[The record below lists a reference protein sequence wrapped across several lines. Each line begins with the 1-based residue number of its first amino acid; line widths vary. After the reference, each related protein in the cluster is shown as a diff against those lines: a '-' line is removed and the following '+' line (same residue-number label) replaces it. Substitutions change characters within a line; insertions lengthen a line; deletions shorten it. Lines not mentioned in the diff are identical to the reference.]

1 MPTTNRRCSTN
12 PTQPQ
17 VTCKETMT
25 RGLTKDHP
33 FNPKEDYWVGTNFF
47 RRFNGQW
54 RLVMHWSGRLAPVHE
69 QLQEMVRVSIC
80 V

>member
-1 MPTTNRRCSTN
+1 
-12 PTQPQ
+12 
-17 VTCKETMT
+17 MT

-33 FNPKEDYWVGTNFF
+33 FDPKDDFWVGTNLF

-69 QLQEMVRVSIC
+69 QLQEMVRVVCSC
-80 V
+80 VFCCCLCVNMNIH